1 MHQAAA
7 VVGLL
12 ALAALAGGMAFFGA
26 IVAPLVFRTLEPPD
40 SGRFIRA
47 IFPHYY
53 RFVFIAA
60 ALAAIGLSPIAPWCA
75 AVLALTA
82 LTTLWLWLSLMP
94 RINALRESGA
104 DAAFSRAHRLS
115 VLVNQAGL
123 LIAVAVLVRVGLL
136 L

>member
-1 MHQAAA
+1 MHEVAA

-26 IVAPLVFRTLEPPD
+26 VVAPLVFRTLEPPL

-53 RFVFIAA
+53 RFTFIAA
-60 ALAAIGLSPIAPWCA
+60 ALAAIFLAPVVPWCA
-75 AVLALTA
+75 ALLALTA
-82 LTTLWLWLSLMP
+82 LSTLWLWLSLMP
-94 RINALRESGA
+94 RINALRDSGA

-115 VLVNQAGL
+115 VLVNQAEL
-123 LIAVAVLVRVGLL
+123 LIAVAVLVRVAFLL
-136 L
+136 